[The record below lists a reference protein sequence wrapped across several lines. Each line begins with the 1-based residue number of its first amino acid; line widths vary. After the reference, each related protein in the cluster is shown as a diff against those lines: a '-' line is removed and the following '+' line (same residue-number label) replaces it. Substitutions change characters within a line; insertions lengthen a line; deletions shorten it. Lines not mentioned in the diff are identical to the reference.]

1 MMQTDEEKLEYRKR
15 VLPGYAKL
23 YEMSDDER
31 ETYVVNLVNEALIKE
46 GIAPIDRL
54 LTDEEV
60 EVASQKLYGP
70 KKKSS
75 FLNRLRRAW
84 AVLWAQDN

>member
-1 MMQTDEEKLEYRKR
+1 MLQTDEEKLEYRKR

-23 YEMSDDER
+23 YDMPDDER

-46 GIAPIDRL
+46 GMAPIDRL

-60 EVASQKLYGP
+60 EVARQKLYGP
-70 KKKSS
+70 KKKAS
-75 FLNRLRRAW
+75 FLSRLRRAW
-84 AVLWAQDN
+84 GILWAQDV